1 MKNTE
6 NDIAQQDK
14 PGGKYAQKPKHLRAI
29 LSFKLRMFSDAF

>member
-14 PGGKYAQKPKHLRAI
+14 PGGKYAQKTQTTPRN
-29 LSFKLRMFSDAF
+29 S